1 MSKRVIQEGA
11 YMQDVK
17 EKPSGHQS
25 ERRRF
30 VRVQDAVGL
39 HAQRLV
45 ERPAAGQ
52 IPVPHERVSVRK
64 NDKYD
69 IEGYADVRRDYPS
82 VAQYIGDLEER
93 IRELLLDG
101 DAALSKP
108 THKISLSAGGISF
121 ADKSLFVPGEV
132 ISMTLTLFPTGRRI
146 GTDGIVVAANDSD
159 EVLKLD
165 APTYRVEF
173 IRISD
178 SDRRVIENHV
188 DQLLTKRPNED

>member
-1 MSKRVIQEGA
+1 
-11 YMQDVK
+11 MQDVK

-52 IPVPHERVSVRK
+52 IPVPQERVSVRK

-188 DQLLTKRPNED
+188 DQLLTKRPNEE

>member
-1 MSKRVIQEGA
+1 
-11 YMQDVK
+11 
-17 EKPSGHQS
+17 
-25 ERRRF
+25 
-30 VRVQDAVGL
+30 
-39 HAQRLV
+39 
-45 ERPAAGQ
+45 
-52 IPVPHERVSVRK
+52 
-64 NDKYD
+64 
-69 IEGYADVRRDYPS
+69 VRRDYPS